1 MTPILEIGEMV
12 ISTDKK
18 DYLFRPSFINM
29 TRIGE
34 PKQIVN
40 AYGQLNGTEVQ
51 ELITRAVMNY
61 RVIPE
66 WLIKAISKPTY
77 GRNILQTAMIVMQ
90 ACCDDDCSEIIG
102 EWKSGKRGIVYKNG
116 KMPIADI
123 IVIAREL
130 FTHGIVGKAKIR
142 KLQRNEGKSEFS
154 DEFMAIDYISSARA
168 HFGMNR
174 EEAEQLTMTEF
185 QMMLKAK
192 YPDEKGFTKEEYDNI
207 MKQDDK
213 RNDELISG
221 KRRLVSRKRG

>member
-18 DYLFRPSFINM
+18 DYLFRPSLINM

-34 PKQIVN
+34 PKQIVS

-51 ELITRAVMNY
+51 DLITRAVMNY

-66 WLIKAISKPTY
+66 WLIKVISKPTY

-102 EWKSGKRGIVYKNG
+102 EWKSGKRGIIYKNG

-130 FTHGIVGKAKIR
+130 FTHGIIGKAKIR
-142 KLQRNEGKSEFS
+142 KLQRNEGKNEFS
-154 DEFMAIDYISSARA
+154 DEFIAIDYISGGR
-168 HFGMNR
+168 
-174 EEAEQLTMTEF
+174 
-185 QMMLKAK
+185 
-192 YPDEKGFTKEEYDNI
+192 
-207 MKQDDK
+207 
-213 RNDELISG
+213 
-221 KRRLVSRKRG
+221 